1 MNGLEV
7 LAIVSPIAALV
18 GLVVTLI
25 GNARITT
32 EKINAAEKAAI
43 QAAEKKIA
51 DMHGEFAAERAKHD
65 QQVEALHSRINDV
78 RDSFV
83 RRDDFAAFAGR
94 IDKTLETIASS
105 QQTLQQ
111 TLVNAL
117 AAVGKAKT

>member
-1 MNGLEV
+1 MTGLEILGV
-7 LAIVSPIAALV
+7 VSPIASV
-18 GLVVTLI
+18 VMLVVALI

-32 EKINAAEKAAI
+32 EKIAAAEKAAI
-43 QAAEKKIA
+43 QAAEQKIA
-51 DMHGEFAAERAKHD
+51 NMHGEFTAERAKHD

-94 IDKTLETIASS
+94 IDKTLESIATS

-111 TLVNAL
+111 TLVSAL
-117 AAVGKAKT
+117 AAVGKDRS